1 EPGGFRRAVDQGAA
15 ILDIL
20 PKVGASSVPAPF
32 SHPILSPSGGSSVQV
47 RIPEEANGSQAS
59 HRSTFFFQTPF
70 ARSQLQTSQSRLGSA
85 DNIFD
90 DTLPPARISSTA
102 KSQLQS
108 VCRTGQSPPALPLM
122 LPRSFA
128 LRRSA
133 QRWRPDNS
141 VQYRLTGRRIAW
153 D

>member
-1 EPGGFRRAVDQGAA
+1 MCSASRHLHKVRGARFGSG
-15 ILDIL
+15 
-20 PKVGASSVPAPF
+20 PSVPACLLAEKRAF
-32 SHPILSPSGGSSVQV
+32 RCES
-47 RIPEEANGSQAS
+47 REKANECQAS
-59 HRSTFFFQTPF
+59 HRSTSSFQTPF

-90 DTLPPARISSTA
+90 DTLPLARISSTA

-108 VCRTGQSPPALPLM
+108 VCRTGQRPPALPLM

-133 QRWRPDNS
+133 QRWRRDTRSNIGELAVGLRGIDLPPVN
-141 VQYRLTGRRIAW
+141 IE
-153 D
+153 